1 MTLFVVVRS
10 LKRQHASQAAGFAAV
25 AIAAAELISWW
36 VGLPLISSP
45 RGSGFATMKPM
56 MALCVTALGLALVH
70 PGKNSRFGLVVGLA
84 VAAIAVLD
92 LLDRFGIDSGI
103 NRLNSFLV
111 PRAAVPGPEPS
122 FPAINGVPVA
132 LALAGASLALSRFER
147 YHFAAAALSGLAG
160 FLQVFA
166 LFAYLSGVHTFY
178 GSVETPRPLTA
189 VGLLC
194 VVIAIVLRIGA
205 TPALRK
211 ARPLWQLQVM
221 LGCAIIAPL
230 LLFGVYT
237 GIRITDAQLRE
248 VRNGLMSE
256 ARTLSAGVDRQIIGE
271 IERLQALAASPSLRQ
286 GDFAEF
292 QRQAEAS
299 LALLQIGNI
308 VLIDRNMQQ
317 LVNTFVPF
325 GKPLPKAVVPK
336 PIERALATGKPQ
348 VTRLF
353 IAPVVEQFMFGILV
367 PVEIG
372 GRSRHVLRGAR
383 GYHRPARPRRAKAL
397 PPSLPDRAFR
407 TAVPR

>member
-1 MTLFVVVRS
+1 MTLFARVRS
-10 LKRQHASQAAGFAAV
+10 LKRQHASQVAGFAAV
-25 AIAAAELISWW
+25 AIAAAALIGWW
-36 VGLPLISSP
+36 VAPPMLS
-45 RGSGFATMKPM
+45 RWGSGFATMRPM
-56 MALCVTALGLALVH
+56 TALCLTALGLALVY
-70 PGKNSRFGLVVGLA
+70 PSKNSRFGLVVGLA

-103 NRLNSFLV
+103 NRLNSLLV
-111 PRAAVPGPEPS
+111 PRAAVPGPETS
-122 FPAINGVPVA
+122 FPMVNGVPVA
-132 LALAGASLALSRFER
+132 LALAGASLALSRIKR
-147 YHFAAAALSGLAG
+147 YHFAATALGGLAG
-160 FLQVFA
+160 LMQVFN

-271 IERLQALAASPSLRQ
+271 IERLQALAASSSLRQ

-308 VLIDRNMQQ
+308 VLIDRNMQE
-317 LVNTFVPF
+317 LVNTWVPF
-325 GKPLPKAVVPK
+325 GRHLGKAAVSESLV
-336 PIERALATGKPQ
+336 ERSFTTGKPQ
-348 VTRLF
+348 VAGLF
-353 IAPVVEQFMFGILV
+353 IGSVTKRLMFSIIV
-367 PVEIG
+367 PVEIDG
-372 GRSRHVLRGAR
+372 ERRYVLGRSQGQHGLVAR
-383 GYHRPARPRRAKAL
+383 FSQIGG
-397 PPSLPDRAFR
+397 
-407 TAVPR
+407 